1 MNDNQNNDNMM
12 NTTYDNNIE
21 IPNNGMQYGDMVN
34 NGVQP
39 EVSNME
45 TDQISQTVVTGNTE
59 VLEPVQI
66 EQNVSTYEE
75 VPSQFQEVSVTQTP
89 VRTDSYFDGGL
100 LELIGWRILAG
111 LITGFTLGIGGPWA
125 SCMLYN
131 YQYKHTVYNGKR
143 LKFEGTGGDLFV
155 NRFKWFF
162 LSIVTFGIYLFFI
175 PVKKQ
180 QWITSNL
187 HFEDENLVK
196 GESFFDGKTLHLI
209 GVNILCSLLNTVSFG
224 LLFTFTTCFKLKW
237 INRHTVIN
245 RKKLAFSGKALNL
258 FGKYLLWVFLTLIT
272 FGIYGWW
279 LRIKMLKWET
289 KNIHIKTVGEVEEK
303 ENSLGVAIGVGVVG
317 VLLFILVVPKL
328 VGLVSN
334 VGITNPF
341 NGGFKVTNP
350 FKKSESS
357 TDYGNR
363 IGPENVQ
370 YNNYYNN

>member
-1 MNDNQNNDNMM
+1 M
-12 NTTYDNNIE
+12 
-21 IPNNGMQYGDMVN
+21 
-34 NGVQP
+34 
-39 EVSNME
+39 
-45 TDQISQTVVTGNTE
+45 
-59 VLEPVQI
+59 
-66 EQNVSTYEE
+66 
-75 VPSQFQEVSVTQTP
+75 
-89 VRTDSYFDGGL
+89 
-100 LELIGWRILAG
+100 AG

-196 GESFFDGKTLHLI
+196 GESFFDGKTSHLI
-209 GVNILCSLLNTVSFG
+209 GLNILCYLLNLFSFG
-224 LLFTFTTCFKLKW
+224 LLFPFTVCFRLRW
-237 INRHTVIN
+237 INRHTIIN

-258 FGKYLLWVFLTLIT
+258 FGKYLLWAFLTLIT

-289 KNIHIKTVGEVEEK
+289 KNIHIRTVGEVDEK
-303 ENSLGVAIGVGVVG
+303 DNSTAIAAVVAVIGIALF
-317 VLLFILVVPKL
+317 LLVAPKVFAAVTTGWEL
-328 VGLVSN
+328 PSGNS
-334 VGITNPF
+334 ICINPF
-341 NGGFKVTNP
+341 TCKNDNSIKRSADSFGHREAVNEVRVG
-350 FKKSESS
+350 
-357 TDYGNR
+357 Y
-363 IGPENVQ
+363 
-370 YNNYYNN
+370 